1 MYPPDKRS
9 NDDVI
14 IVHTTDPRA
23 EVLYPNAD
31 YCPYLSTLL
40 DERTKTDEYKKWD
53 DSMQPLHAKMEQIF
67 GTSMI
72 PSWTGIYDAL
82 FCRRSHGIPFPD
94 GITDDIYQQVVDAA
108 NFLITYSYSTVP
120 ISRLAIG
127 QMLKD
132 MREAM
137 LDAVN
142 GNVSHPWM
150 IWSAHDTTVAP
161 LLIAL
166 NAFDSIWPPYASHVV
181 FELFQEPKTGNFS
194 VRIIYNEK
202 TLVLDECHGEEICP
216 LEDFMKQL
224 EPVIPDDYVQECSRR
239 RMKAAP
245 RAMRAFNSAL
255 ELDEAQYRSLL
266 G

>member
-1 MYPPDKRS
+1 MYPPEKRS
-9 NDDVI
+9 DDDVI

-23 EVLYPNAD
+23 EVLYPNTD
-31 YCPYLSTLL
+31 SCPYLATLL
-40 DERTKTDEYKKWD
+40 DERTKTDEYKKWN
-53 DSMQPLHAKMEQIF
+53 DSMQPLHQKLEQIF

-72 PSWTGIYDAL
+72 PSWEGIYDAL

-94 GITDDIYQQVVDAA
+94 GITDDIYQQIVDAA
-108 NFLITYSYSTVP
+108 NFLITYTYDTVP

-127 QMLKD
+127 QMLKE

-137 LDAVN
+137 LAAVN
-142 GNVSHPWM
+142 GNSAYPWI

-161 LLIAL
+161 LLIAM
-166 NAFDSIWPPYASHVV
+166 NAFDNIWPPYASHVV
-181 FELFQEPKTGNFS
+181 FELFQEPKSGNFS
-194 VRIIYNEK
+194 VRVIYNEK
-202 TLVLDECHGEEICP
+202 TLVLEQCQGEEICP
-216 LEDFMKQL
+216 LEYFLKQL
-224 EPVIPDDYVQECSRR
+224 EPVVPDDYVQECSRR
-239 RMKAAP
+239 RMKSAP